1 MNWKNIKTFLIIL
14 FLGINVFLGISTVK
28 MHGGDRLTEQN
39 INDAVAL
46 LEKNNIYID
55 KSIIPTA
62 PSDFDDIELSNPLFS
77 DKSID
82 KSLIT
87 KSDNDGICMRIP
99 AITADINEKNAESK
113 IRTILKQNKFKIKSI
128 ILTKMPDSDNKICY
142 NMTSE
147 HNGIKIFD
155 NNMTITV
162 DDGALLLSGT
172 WYEYRSESIISSG
185 KKTVHA
191 TSALIEFISAR
202 ANDGKAVTIND
213 ISLGYHAAGPDN
225 RKNVKTIS
233 AFPCYR
239 LTTDTGMVY
248 YYNIRNGSLSN

>member
-14 FLGINVFLGISTVK
+14 FLGINIFLAVSTVR
-28 MHGGDRLTEQN
+28 MHGADRLTEQN

-46 LEKNNIYID
+46 LGQNNIYID
-55 KSIIPTA
+55 KSLIPTVPA
-62 PSDFDDIELSNPLFS
+62 NLDSIELSNPLFA

-87 KSDNDGICMRIP
+87 DSNDNGFTMRIP
-99 AITADINEKNAESK
+99 ADTSEITEKNAESK
-113 IRTILKQNKFKIKSI
+113 IRTVLKNNKFKVKSI
-128 ILTKMPDSDNKICY
+128 ILTKVGGNKITY

-155 NNMTITV
+155 NSMTLTV
-162 DDGALLLSGT
+162 NDGSLVLNGT
-172 WYEYRSESIISSG
+172 WYEYRSESIISGG
-185 KKTVHA
+185 KKSVHA
-191 TSALIEFISAR
+191 TSALIEFISAKP
-202 ANDGKAVTIND
+202 NDGKAVTITD
-213 ISLGYHAAGPDN
+213 IALGYHAASPDN

-233 AFPCYR
+233 ASPCYR

-248 YYNIRNGSLSN
+248 YYNIRDGSLTQ